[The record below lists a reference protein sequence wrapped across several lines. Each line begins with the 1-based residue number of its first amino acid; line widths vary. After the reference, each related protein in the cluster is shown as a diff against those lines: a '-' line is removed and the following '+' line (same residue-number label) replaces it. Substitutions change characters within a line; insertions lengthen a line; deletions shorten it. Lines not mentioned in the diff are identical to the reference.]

1 MDDLGRALRTWRD
14 RLEPASVGIPHKA
27 PRRAPGLR
35 REEVAVLAGIS
46 IEYVVRLEQGR
57 AAKPSAQVCTSLGRA
72 LQLSDA
78 EQAHL
83 MRLAG
88 HSADPHRVPRLIP
101 GSVRR
106 LLERL
111 ASHPLAVYDATWQLL
126 HWNPLFAATF
136 GDPTTVTEDHRNL
149 LLMHFEGMP
158 NPARFSPEDRA
169 AFEDS
174 LVADLRATT
183 SRYPDD
189 PDVEALI
196 TRLRRVPGFRQLWAA
211 ASVAEHQS
219 GHKLIEHPEIGPIDL
234 DSDVLTTQGS
244 NLRVVVYTPRPGTDA
259 RDKLDFLAAMGT
271 QRMASDRSQ
280 GL

>member
-1 MDDLGRALRTWRD
+1 MDDLGRALRAWRD
-14 RLEPASVGIPHKA
+14 RLDPASVGMPHKA

-35 REEVAVLAGIS
+35 REELAVLAGIS

-57 AAKPSAQVCTSLGRA
+57 AVKPSAQVCTALGRA

-78 EQAHL
+78 EYAHL

-88 HSADPHRVPRLIP
+88 HAAGPHRVPRLIP

-106 LLERL
+106 LLDRL
-111 ASHPLAVYDATWQLL
+111 ESHPLAVYDATWQLL

-149 LLMHFEGMP
+149 LLMQFEDMP
-158 NPARFSPEDRA
+158 SPARFSPGERA
-169 AFEDS
+169 AFEES

-183 SRYPDD
+183 SRYPGD

-196 TRLRRVPGFRQLWAA
+196 TRLRRAPRFRELWAA

-219 GHKLIEHPEIGPIDL
+219 GHKVIEHPEAGPVDL

-271 QRMASDRSQ
+271 QNLAPDC
-280 GL
+280 G